1 LYLPHNLLEAL
12 ADMIDHNTGERVIIT
27 SGPSGAFFRIL
38 GERRSVWLDKV
49 LSADLCLCYRVERHE
64 TPEGAKYLEY
74 HFGRAADPEKL
85 QEIVDSMTFD
95 THYLAGDNA
104 NALAPFSLVSEVFGA
119 EEVVR
124 FLSALAIGLL
134 TSVQRGVMS
143 LEEAEQLLFTPRTY
157 ELLMDRGISPDLCNL
172 VMEACELEDVLS
184 LIPSKFDENVLRS
197 IDQFVALLGRSEAPG
212 PYDWHAEFR

>member
-1 LYLPHNLLEAL
+1 
-12 ADMIDHNTGERVIIT
+12 MIDHNTGERVVVT
-27 SGPSGAFFRIL
+27 NGASGPFFSIF
-38 GERRSVWLDKV
+38 GERRSAWLDKV

-64 TPEGAKYLEY
+64 TPKGAKYLEY

-85 QEIVDSMTFD
+85 QGFVDSIIFD
-95 THYLAGDNA
+95 TDYLAGAHA
-104 NALAPFSLVSEVFGA
+104 NALDQFSLVTEVFGA

-157 ELLMDRGISPDLCNL
+157 ELLMDRGVSPDLCNL
-172 VMEACELEDVLS
+172 VMEGCELEDVLS
-184 LIPSKFDENVLRS
+184 LIPAKFDENLLRS
-197 IDQFVALLGRSEAPG
+197 IGQFVALLSQSEATG